1 MSRPRHPMDSRLGS
15 IALAAVALVLP
26 FPSATAAPPS
36 SAPKAPVAAIHP
48 KTLDSPA
55 GSRVDNYYWIR
66 DDQRKNPEMLAYLNA
81 ENAYTESVMAHTRTE
96 QDSLYEELSAR
107 IKPDDSTVPARKNG
121 WWYYTR
127 YVPGKDY
134 PVYARRKGAPDAP
147 EQVMLD
153 GNAMAAAA
161 GTGYFQIGDPEV
173 TSDGRIVAYGLDTV
187 GRRQYRLKF
196 RNLDTGADIK
206 DEVENVEPNFAWA
219 NDGRTVLYVEKDP
232 VTLLSVRVKKHV
244 LGTDPKSDPLVYEEK
259 DHAFYLGVDKSRSDR
274 YLFISLQSTVST
286 EQRYADANDPK
297 LAFKVIVPRERDHE
311 YQAEDLGSD
320 FILRTNWQAKNFRIV
335 RAPMATVADRGTW
348 KDEVPARDDAFVH
361 SFEIF
366 KDYLVVS
373 ERANALRRIMI
384 KRWADGRMSIVAAED
399 PSYVVLIGENLEP
412 DTGTLRYVYSSLT
425 TPRSVYDVDMATG
438 EKKLMKRDEVGEG
451 FNPENYRSEFVWA
464 PSRDGKK
471 IPVSILYRKD
481 FRKGSEAPLLQYGY
495 GSYGL
500 STDPSFSANVL
511 SLVDRGFVYALANVR
526 GGQELG
532 RAWYEDGKLLNKKN
546 TFNDFVDVTR
556 FLVQQGY
563 GAADKIYAYGGS
575 AGGLLMG
582 AIANQCPECYRGVIA
597 AVPFVDVVT
606 TMLDESIPLT
616 SNEFDE
622 WGNPKEKK
630 YYDYMLSYSPYD
642 NVAKKAYPAMLVTTG
657 LWDSQV
663 QYFEPAKWVAKL
675 RAMKTDSHTLLLH
688 VNMEAGHGG
697 NSGRFRRLKET
708 ALQYAFM
715 LDQLETDQGT
725 GKATARK

>member
-1 MSRPRHPMDSRLGS
+1 MLKKPGFTAAALGFAAA
-15 IALAAVALVLP
+15 ALASPLFGRAAV
-26 FPSATAAPPS
+26 
-36 SAPKAPVAAIHP
+36 PKPPVAAVHP
-48 KTLDSPA
+48 KAIDSPA
-55 GSRVDNYYWIR
+55 GSRNDPYYWLR
-66 DDQRKNPEMLAYLNA
+66 DDQRKNPDMLAYLNA
-81 ENAYTESVMAHTRTE
+81 ENAYTDSVMAHTKAE
-96 QDSLYEELSAR
+96 QDSLYEELASR
-107 IKPDDSTVPARKNG
+107 LKPDDSTVPALKNG
-121 WWYYTR
+121 FWYSVR
-127 YVPGKDY
+127 YVEGKDY
-134 PVYARRKGAPDAP
+134 PIYVRRKGSLEAP

-161 GTGYFQIGDPEV
+161 GTGYFQIGSPEV
-173 TSDGRIVAYGLDTV
+173 THDGRILAYGLDTV

-196 RNLDTGADIK
+196 KNLDTGESLK

-219 NDGRTVLYVEKDP
+219 NDGKTVLYVEKDP
-232 VTLLSVRVKKHV
+232 VTLLSTRVRKHV

-274 YLFISLQSTVST
+274 FLWIELQSTVST
-286 EQRYADANDPK
+286 EQWYADANDKK
-297 LAFKVIVPRERDHE
+297 LAFKVVVPRERDHE
-311 YQAEDLGSD
+311 YEAEDLGSD
-320 FILRTNWQAKNFRIV
+320 FILRTNWKAKNFRIV
-335 RAPMATVADRGTW
+335 RAPMAKIADRSTW

-361 SFEIF
+361 AFATF
-366 KDYLVVS
+366 KDHLVVN
-373 ERANALRRIMI
+373 ERVKALRRIMV
-384 KRWADGRMSIVAAED
+384 KRWADGRESIVAADE
-399 PSYVVLIGENLEP
+399 PSYVFTLGENP
-412 DTGTLRYVYSSLT
+412 DPASGTLRYVYSSLT
-425 TPRSVYDVDMATG
+425 TPKSVYDIDLSSG
-438 EKKLMKRDEVGEG
+438 ERKLMKRDEVGGG
-451 FNPENYRSEFVWA
+451 FDPANYRADFVWA

-471 IPVSILYRKD
+471 IPVSLLFRKD
-481 FRKGSEAPLLQYGY
+481 FAKGTDAPLLQYGY
-495 GSYGL
+495 GSYGI
-500 STDPSFSANVL
+500 STDPSFNSNVL
-511 SLVDRGFVYALANVR
+511 SLVDRGFVYAIAHVR

-532 RAWYEDGKLLNKKN
+532 RAWYEDGKLENKKN

-563 GAADKIYAYGGS
+563 AASDKVFAYGGS

-606 TMLDESIPLT
+606 TMLDETIPLT

-622 WGNPKEKK
+622 WGNPKVKK

-642 NVAKKAYPAMLVTTG
+642 NVEKKAYPAMLVTTG

-675 RAMKTDSHTLLLH
+675 RAMKTDSRALLLH

-715 LDQLETDQGT
+715 LDQLETEPQSAKPET
-725 GKATARK
+725 R

>member
-1 MSRPRHPMDSRLGS
+1 MSQKLRS
-15 IALAAVALVLP
+15 IAAALGFVAAGLP
-26 FPSATAAPPS
+26 APLFAETAVPKPPIAATH
-36 SAPKAPVAAIHP
+36 PKAI
-48 KTLDSPA
+48 DSPA
-55 GSRVDNYYWIR
+55 GSRNDAYYWLR
-66 DDQRKNPEMLAYLNA
+66 DDQRKNPDMLAYLNA
-81 ENAYTESVMAHTRTE
+81 ENAYTDSVMAHTKAE
-96 QDSLYEELSAR
+96 QDSLYEELASR
-107 IKPDDSTVPARKNG
+107 LKPDDSTVPARKNG
-121 WWYYTR
+121 FWYSVR
-127 YVPGKDY
+127 YVEGKDY
-134 PVYARRKGAPDAP
+134 PLYVRRKGSADAP

-161 GTGYFQIGDPEV
+161 GTGYFQIGSPEV
-173 TSDGRIVAYGLDTV
+173 THDGRILAFGLDTV

-196 RNLDTGADIK
+196 KNLDTGESLK

-219 NDGRTVLYVEKDP
+219 NDGKTVLYVEKDP
-232 VTLLSVRVKKHV
+232 VTLLSTRVKKHV

-274 YLFISLQSTVST
+274 FLWIELQSTVST
-286 EQRYADANDPK
+286 EQWYADANDPK
-297 LAFKVIVPRERDHE
+297 LVFKVVVPRERDHE

-320 FILRTNWQAKNFRIV
+320 FILRTNWKAKNFRIV
-335 RAPMATVADRGTW
+335 RAPMATVADRSTW

-361 SFEIF
+361 TFATF
-366 KDYLVVS
+366 KDYLVVN
-373 ERANALRRIMI
+373 ERVNALRRIMV
-384 KRWADGRMSIVAAED
+384 KRWADGRESIVAADE
-399 PSYVVLIGENLEP
+399 PSYVFTLGENP
-412 DTGTLRYVYSSLT
+412 DPETGTLRYVYSSLT
-425 TPRSVYDVDMATG
+425 TPRSVYDIDLSTG
-438 EKKLMKRDEVGEG
+438 EKKLMKQDEVGGG
-451 FNPENYRSEFVWA
+451 FSPANYRSDFIWA

-471 IPVSILYRKD
+471 IPVSLLFRKD
-481 FRKGSEAPLLQYGY
+481 FAKGTDAPLLQYGY
-495 GSYGL
+495 GSYGI
-500 STDPSFSANVL
+500 STDPSFNSNVL
-511 SLVDRGFVYALANVR
+511 SLVDRGFVYAIAHVR

-532 RAWYEDGKLLNKKN
+532 RAWYEDGKLEHKKN

-563 GAADKIYAYGGS
+563 AAPDKVFAYGGS

-606 TMLDESIPLT
+606 TMLDETIPLT

-622 WGNPKEKK
+622 WGNPKVKK

-642 NVAKKAYPAMLVTTG
+642 NVEKKAYPAMLVTTG

-675 RAMKTDSHTLLLH
+675 RAMKTDSRALLLH

-715 LDQLETDQGT
+715 LDQLETEQGT
-725 GKATARK
+725 GKAALGHAR

>member
-1 MSRPRHPMDSRLGS
+1 
-15 IALAAVALVLP
+15 
-26 FPSATAAPPS
+26 
-36 SAPKAPVAAIHP
+36 
-48 KTLDSPA
+48 
-55 GSRVDNYYWIR
+55 
-66 DDQRKNPEMLAYLNA
+66 
-81 ENAYTESVMAHTRTE
+81 
-96 QDSLYEELSAR
+96 
-107 IKPDDSTVPARKNG
+107 
-121 WWYYTR
+121 
-127 YVPGKDY
+127 
-134 PVYARRKGAPDAP
+134 
-147 EQVMLD
+147 MLD

-161 GTGYFQIGDPEV
+161 GTGYFQIGSPEV
-173 TSDGRIVAYGLDTV
+173 TSDGKLLAYGLDTV

-196 RNLDTGADIK
+196 RNLETGEDFK
-206 DEVENVEPNFAWA
+206 DEVANVEPNFAWA
-219 NDGRTVLYVEKDP
+219 NDGKTVLYVEKDP

-244 LGTDPKSDPLVYEEK
+244 LGTDPKSDPLLYEEK
-259 DHAFYLGVDKSRSDR
+259 DHAFYLSVDKSRSDR
-274 YLFISLQSTVST
+274 FLWIDLQSTVST
-286 EQRYADANDPK
+286 EQWYADANDPQ
-297 LAFKVIVPRERDHE
+297 LAFKVVVPRERDHE
-311 YQAEDLGSD
+311 YEAEDLGSD
-320 FILRTNWQAKNFRIV
+320 FILRTNWKAKNFRIV
-335 RAPMATVADRGTW
+335 RAPMAKVADRSAWT
-348 KDEVPARDDAFVH
+348 DEVPARDDAFVH
-361 SFEIF
+361 SFQTF

-373 ERANALRRIMI
+373 ERTNALRKIMV
-384 KRWADGRMSIVAAED
+384 KRWADGRESIIDAGE
-399 PSYVVLIGENLEP
+399 PSYAFFPGENLEP

-425 TPRSVYDVDMATG
+425 TPRSVYDIDLSSGV
-438 EKKLMKRDEVGEG
+438 KKLMKRDEAGEG
-451 FNPENYRSEFVWA
+451 FDSTSYRTEFLWA

-471 IPVSILYRKD
+471 IPVSLLYRKD
-481 FRKGSEAPLLQYGY
+481 FQKGSDAPLLQYGY

-500 STDPSFSANVL
+500 STDPGFNPNVL
-511 SLVDRGFVYALANVR
+511 SLVDRGFVYAVANVR

-563 GAADKIYAYGGS
+563 AARDKVFAYGGS

-642 NVAKKAYPAMLVTTG
+642 NVQKKTYPAMLVTTG

-675 RAMKTDSHTLLLH
+675 RAMKTDRHTLLLH

-715 LDQLETDQGT
+715 LDQLETDPGT
-725 GKATARK
+725 GKGAGAK

>member
-1 MSRPRHPMDSRLGS
+1 MSHRTCLDSGLRFL
-15 IALAAVALVLP
+15 ALAATALVLP
-26 FPSATAAPPS
+26 IPSTAAPAPS
-36 SAPKAPVAAIHP
+36 SPKPPVAAIHP
-48 KTLDSPA
+48 KTIDSPA
-55 GSRVDNYYWIR
+55 GSRADDYYWLR

-81 ENAYTESVMAHTRTE
+81 ENAYTDAVMAHTKAE
-96 QDSLYEELSAR
+96 QDSLYEELTAR

-121 WWYYTR
+121 WWYYVR

-161 GTGYFQIGDPEV
+161 GTGYFQIGSPEV
-173 TSDGRIVAYGLDTV
+173 TSDGKILAYGLDTV

-196 RNLDTGADIK
+196 RNLETGADLK
-206 DEVENVEPNFAWA
+206 DEVANVEPNFAWA
-219 NDGRTVLYVEKDP
+219 NDGKTVLYVEKDP

-259 DHAFYLGVDKSRSDR
+259 DHAFYLSVDKSRSDR
-274 YLFISLQSTVST
+274 FLWIDLQSTVST
-286 EQRYADANDPK
+286 EQWCADANDPQ
-297 LAFKVIVPRERDHE
+297 LAFKVVVPRERDHE
-311 YQAEDLGSD
+311 YEAEDLGSD
-320 FILRTNWQAKNFRIV
+320 FILRTNWKAKNFRIV
-335 RAPMATVADRGTW
+335 RAPMAKVADRSAWT
-348 KDEVPARDDAFVH
+348 DEVPARDDAFVH
-361 SFEIF
+361 SFQTF

-373 ERANALRRIMI
+373 ERTNALRKIMV
-384 KRWADGRMSIVAAED
+384 KRWADGRESIIDAGE
-399 PSYVVLIGENLEP
+399 PSYAFFPGENLEP

-425 TPRSVYDVDMATG
+425 TPRSVYDIDLSSG
-438 EKKLMKRDEVGEG
+438 EKKLMKRDEAGEG
-451 FNPENYRSEFVWA
+451 FDPANYRTEFQWA

-471 IPVSILYRKD
+471 IPVSLLYRKD
-481 FRKGSEAPLLQYGY
+481 FEKGSDAPLLQYGY

-500 STDPSFSANVL
+500 STDPGFNPNVL
-511 SLVDRGFVYALANVR
+511 SLVDRGFVYAVANVR

-563 GAADKIYAYGGS
+563 AARDKVFAYGGS

-642 NVAKKAYPAMLVTTG
+642 NVQKKAYPAMLVTTG

-675 RAMKTDSHTLLLH
+675 RAMKTDRHTLLLR

-715 LDQLETDQGT
+715 LDQLEADPRT
-725 GKATARK
+725 GKGAGGK

>member
-1 MSRPRHPMDSRLGS
+1 MSRHRHSLDIGLGS
-15 IALAAVALVLP
+15 IALAAALVFPL
-26 FPSATAAPPS
+26 PSAAAPPPGTVS
-36 SAPKAPVAAIHP
+36 KPPVAAIHP
-48 KTLDSPA
+48 KTIESPA
-55 GSRVDNYYWIR
+55 GSRVDDYYWLR
-66 DDQRKNPEMLAYLNA
+66 DDQRKSPDMLAYLNA
-81 ENAYTESVMAHTRTE
+81 ENAYTDSVMAHTKAE

-107 IKPDDSTVPARKNG
+107 IKPDDATVPARKNG
-121 WWYYTR
+121 WWYYVR

-134 PVYARRKGAPDAP
+134 PVYARRKGSPDAP

-161 GTGYFQIGDPEV
+161 GTGYFQIGSPEV

-196 RNLDTGADIK
+196 KNLDTGEDIR

-219 NDGRTVLYVEKDP
+219 NDGKTVLYVEKDP

-244 LGTDPKSDPLVYEEK
+244 LGTEPKSDPVVYEEK

-274 YLFISLQSTVST
+274 FLWIELQSTVST
-286 EQRYADANDPK
+286 EQWYADANDPK
-297 LAFKVIVPRERDHE
+297 LAFKVVVPRERDHE

-320 FILRTNWQAKNFRIV
+320 FILRTNWKAKNFRIV
-335 RAPMATVADRGTW
+335 RASMATVADRGTW

-361 SFEIF
+361 GFETF
-366 KDYLVVS
+366 KDYLVVA
-373 ERANALRRIMI
+373 ERANALRRIMV
-384 KRWADGRMSIVAAED
+384 KRWADGRQSIIAADE
-399 PSYVVLIGENLEP
+399 PSYVILTGENPET

-425 TPRSVYDVDMATG
+425 TPRSVYDVDMSSG
-438 EKKLMKRDEVGEG
+438 EKKLMKRDPVGEG
-451 FNPENYRSEFVWA
+451 FDPENYRTEFVWA

-471 IPVSILYRKD
+471 IPVSILYRKG
-481 FRKGSEAPLLQYGY
+481 FTKGRDAGPLLQYGY

-500 STDPSFSANVL
+500 STDPSFNANVL
-511 SLVDRGFVYALANVR
+511 SLVDRGFVYAIANVR

-532 RAWYEDGKLLNKKN
+532 RAWYEDGKLENKKN
-546 TFNDFVDVTR
+546 TFNDFVDVTK

-563 GAADKIYAYGGS
+563 AASDKVYAYGGS

-688 VNMEAGHGG
+688 INMEAGHGG

-715 LDQLETDQGT
+715 LDQLETNQGT
-725 GKATARK
+725 GTGTK

>member
-1 MSRPRHPMDSRLGS
+1 MSQKLRS
-15 IALAAVALVLP
+15 IAATLAFVAASLATPLSGAPAAAAPKPPIAAV
-26 FPSATAAPPS
+26 
-36 SAPKAPVAAIHP
+36 HP
-48 KTLDSPA
+48 KEIDSPA
-55 GSRVDNYYWIR
+55 GARTDAYYWLR
-66 DDQRKNPEMLAYLNA
+66 DDQRKNPEMLSYLNA
-81 ENAYTESVMAHTRTE
+81 ENAYTDSVMAHTKAE
-96 QDSLYEELSAR
+96 QDSLYEELASR
-107 IKPDDSTVPARKNG
+107 LKPDDSTVPARKNG
-121 WWYYTR
+121 FWYSVR
-127 YVPGKDY
+127 YVQGKDY
-134 PVYARRKGAPDAP
+134 PVYVRRKGSADAP

-161 GTGYFQIGDPEV
+161 GTGYFQIGNPEV
-173 TSDGRIVAYGLDTV
+173 TRDGRTLAYGLDTV

-196 RNLDTGADIK
+196 KNLDTGETLK

-219 NDGRTVLYVEKDP
+219 NDGKTVLYVEKDP
-232 VTLLSVRVKKHV
+232 VTLLSTRVKKHV

-274 YLFISLQSTVST
+274 FLWIELQSTVST
-286 EQRYADANDPK
+286 EQWYADANDPK
-297 LAFKVIVPRERDHE
+297 LAFKVVVPRERDHE
-311 YQAEDLGSD
+311 YESEDLGSD
-320 FILRTNWQAKNFRIV
+320 FILRTNWKAKNFRIV
-335 RAPMATVADRGTW
+335 RAPMATVADRATW

-361 SFEIF
+361 SFATF
-366 KDYLVVS
+366 KDHLVVN
-373 ERANALRRIMI
+373 ERVNALRRIMV
-384 KRWADGRMSIVAAED
+384 KRWTDGRESIVAADE
-399 PSYVVLIGENLEP
+399 PSYVFNLGENP
-412 DTGTLRYVYSSLT
+412 DPETGALRYVYSSLT
-425 TPRSVYDVDMATG
+425 TPRSVYDIDLSTG
-438 EKKLMKRDEVGEG
+438 EKKLMKRDEVGGG
-451 FNPENYRSEFVWA
+451 FDPANYRSDFIWA

-471 IPVSILYRKD
+471 IPVSLLFRKD
-481 FRKGSEAPLLQYGY
+481 FAKGTDAPLLQYAY
-495 GSYGL
+495 GSYGI
-500 STDPSFSANVL
+500 STDPSFNSNVL
-511 SLVDRGFVYALANVR
+511 SLVDRGFVYAIAHVR

-532 RAWYEDGKLLNKKN
+532 RAWYEDGKLEHKKN

-563 GAADKIYAYGGS
+563 AAPDKVFAYGGS

-606 TMLDESIPLT
+606 TMLDETIPLT

-622 WGNPKEKK
+622 WGNPKVKK

-642 NVAKKAYPAMLVTTG
+642 NVEKKAYPAMLVTTG

-675 RAMKTDSHTLLLH
+675 RAMKTDSRALFLH

-715 LDQLETDQGT
+715 LDQLETEQGT
-725 GKATARK
+725 RKSTGSQ

>member
-1 MSRPRHPMDSRLGS
+1 MSPKISRRL
-15 IALAAVALVLP
+15 ALAAVGLLWPLAAP
-26 FPSATAAPPS
+26 AADAPAPAQMNAKPPSAAVRSHDIA
-36 SAPKAPVAAIHP
+36 
-48 KTLDSPA
+48 SPA
-55 GSRVDNYYWIR
+55 GTRNDPYYWLR
-66 DDQRKNPEMLAYLNA
+66 DDKRQNPEVLSYLNA
-81 ENAYTESVMAHTRTE
+81 ENAYTASVMAHTQPE
-96 QDSLYEELSAR
+96 QDSLYEELVAR

-121 WWYYTR
+121 FWYYVR
-127 YVPGKDY
+127 YVEGKDY
-134 PVYARRKGAPDAP
+134 PIYARRKGSTDAP

-161 GTGYFQIGDPEV
+161 GTGYFQIGNPEV
-173 TSDGRIVAYGLDTV
+173 THDGRILAYGLDTI

-196 RNLDTGADIK
+196 KNLETGEMLK

-219 NDGRTVLYVEKDP
+219 NDGKTVLYVEKDP

-244 LGTDPKSDPLVYEEK
+244 LGTDPKSDPVVYEEK

-274 YLFISLQSTVST
+274 YLWIDLQSTVST
-286 EQRYADANDPK
+286 EQWYADANDPK
-297 LAFKVIVPRERDHE
+297 LKFKVVVPRERDHE
-311 YQAEDLGSD
+311 YEAEDLGSD
-320 FILRTNWQAKNFRIV
+320 FILRTNWKAKNFRIV
-335 RAPMATVADRGTW
+335 RAPMKTVADRATW
-348 KDEVPARDDAFVH
+348 QDVIPARDDAFVH
-361 SFEIF
+361 GFTTFS
-366 KDYLVVS
+366 DYLVVND
-373 ERANALRRIMI
+373 RTNALRRITV
-384 KRWADGRMSIVAAED
+384 KRWSDGRESIISADE
-399 PSYVVLIGENLEP
+399 PSYALFLGENPEP
-412 DTGTLRYVYSSLT
+412 DTRTLRYVYSSLS
-425 TPRSVYDVDMATG
+425 TPRSVYDVDLSSG
-438 EKKLMKRDEVGEG
+438 EKKLMKRDEVRGG
-451 FNPENYRSEFVWA
+451 FDPENYRTEFVWA

-471 IPVSILYRKD
+471 IPVSILYRKG
-481 FRKGSEAPLLQYGY
+481 FQKGSDSPLLQYAY
-495 GSYGL
+495 GSYGI
-500 STDPSFSANVL
+500 STDPTFNGNVL
-511 SLVDRGFVYALANVR
+511 SLVDRGFVYAVAHIR
-526 GGQELG
+526 GGQEMG

-546 TFNDFVDVTR
+546 TFNDFVDVTH

-563 GAADKIYAYGGS
+563 AGADKVFAYGGS

-582 AIANQCPECYRGVIA
+582 AVADQCPECYRGVIA

-642 NVAKKAYPAMLVTTG
+642 NVQKKAYPAMLVTTG

-675 RAMKTDSHTLLLH
+675 RAMKTDPHVLLFH

-715 LDQLETDQGT
+715 LDQLATDEQT
-725 GKATARK
+725 GKPPGIK